1 MVSES
6 KITSQSVRDLKE
18 KQEAAEKLE
27 VRVMFR
33 TASWLVYGARWFTAS
48 GYERSAQG
56 FDARD
61 DHVNYFPTDIASAS
75 HVILGRSIAAIDLTS
90 LLARTRALVMRL
102 R

>member
-1 MVSES
+1 MVYES
-6 KITSQSVRDLKE
+6 KITSRCVRDLKE
-18 KQEAAEKLE
+18 NQEAA
-27 VRVMFR
+27 RVMFR

-61 DHVNYFPTDIASAS
+61 DHVNCFPTDIASAS
-75 HVILGRSIAAIDLTS
+75 HVTLGRSIAAIDPTS